1 MSTRRLAIS
10 HMGARGEGV
19 ADDGRGGTIYVPYA
33 LPGEVAEV
41 EVHGQRG
48 QVRKLVA
55 ASADRVEPA
64 CRHFGRC
71 GGCMTQH
78 WAHAP
83 YAAWKRQLVVDALAR
98 RGLGEVDVAALVDAH
113 EAGRRRV
120 TLTVDKGRAGFMAH
134 RSHDLVQVE
143 ECPVLVPA
151 LQAAPAVAAALA
163 KAVGAGKALKVHV
176 LASDSGL
183 DCELIGVDDPELEA
197 RVKVAEVAEAFDLAR
212 VTASGD
218 LLIERRRPLLD
229 VDGVTVTPPPGGF
242 AQATAAGEAAL
253 AALVVPALAGHAIVA
268 DLFCGW
274 GTFAL
279 RLARQSKVLALDSD
293 KASVTALDAAV
304 RGAPGMKPVVARAR
318 DLMGDPLTAAELKG
332 VTGVVF
338 DPPRAGAAA
347 QAAELV
353 SAPGVTRV
361 VGVSCDAG
369 TFARDAGV
377 LVEGGFRLER
387 VVPVDQFLHSA
398 HVEMV
403 GVFTR

>member
-1 MSTRRLAIS
+1 MSARQLAIS

-19 ADDGRGGTIYVPYA
+19 ADDGRGAAIYVPYT
-33 LPGEVAEV
+33 LPGETAEV

-48 QVRKLVA
+48 LVRKLIGT
-55 ASADRVEPA
+55 SPERVEPQ

-98 RGLGEVDVAALVDAH
+98 RGLADIDVTAPVDAH
-113 EAGRRRV
+113 GAGRRRV
-120 TLTVDKGRAGFMAH
+120 TLTVDKGKAGFMAH

-143 ECPVLVPA
+143 EYPVLAPA
-151 LQAAPAVAAALA
+151 LNNAPAVAVALA
-163 KAVGAGKALKVHV
+163 RAVGARKALKVHV
-176 LASDSGL
+176 LASDTGL
-183 DCELIGVDDPELEA
+183 DCELIGVDDPELDA
-197 RVKVAEVAEAFDLAR
+197 RVKVTGVAEAFDLAR

-229 VDGVTVTPPPGGF
+229 AGGVAVTPPPGGF

-253 AALVVPALAGHAIVA
+253 AALVVPALEGHGIVA

-293 KASVTALDAAV
+293 KASVTTLDTAV
-304 RGAPGMKPVVARAR
+304 RGAPGLKPVVTRAR

-353 SAPGVTRV
+353 SAPGVAAV

-377 LVEGGFRLER
+377 LTDGGFRLER

>member
-1 MSTRRLAIS
+1 MSVMRLEMR

-19 ADDGRGGTIYVPYA
+19 ADDGRGGAIYVPYA
-33 LPGEVAEV
+33 LPGETVEA

-48 QVRKLVA
+48 RVRTLVT
-55 ASADRVEPA
+55 ASADRVDPE

-71 GGCMTQH
+71 GGCLTQH
-78 WAHAP
+78 WSRGP
-83 YAAWKRQLVVDALAR
+83 YATWKRQLVVEALAR
-98 RGLGEVDVAALVDAH
+98 RGLGDVEVLPLVDAH
-113 EAGRRRV
+113 GAGRRRV

-134 RSHDLVQVE
+134 RSHDLVAVE
-143 ECPVLVPA
+143 DCPVL
-151 LQAAPAVAAALA
+151 APALA
-163 KAVGAGKALKVHV
+163 KAPAAAVALARAVGARKALKVHV
-176 LASDSGL
+176 LASGSGL
-183 DCELIGVDDPELEA
+183 DCELIGVGDPELEA
-197 RVKVAEVAEAFDLAR
+197 RVKVAEVAETFDLAR

-218 LLIERRRPLLD
+218 LLIERRRPVLD
-229 VDGVTVTPPPGGF
+229 AGGVAVTPPPGGF

-253 AALVVPALAGHAIVA
+253 AGMVTAALEGQAIVA

-274 GTFAL
+274 GAFAL
-279 RLARQSKVLALDSD
+279 RLARQSKVLAMDSE
-293 KASVTALDAAV
+293 KVSIMALEAAV
-304 RGAPGMKPVVARAR
+304 RGASGLKPVVARAR

-347 QAAELV
+347 QAAEIV
-353 SAPGVTRV
+353 RAAGVTRV

-387 VVPVDQFLHSA
+387 VTPVDQFLHSA